1 MGYQGKR
8 GGRPT
13 EKVLG
18 QRDRS
23 QGAQT
28 GEEERRRSHTDEVR
42 CWYPA
47 CSEVPGRHR
56 CSSTGVAGAA

>member
-1 MGYQGKR
+1 MGYEGKR

-28 GEEERRRSHTDEVR
+28 GEKERRRSHTDQVR

-47 CSEVPGRHR
+47 C
-56 CSSTGVAGAA
+56 